1 MFIIF
6 DKIQSLMKK
15 LILLSAILCS
25 VLFFAQQ
32 NFSSNNVKRDS
43 DNYQSYF
50 TMNDASFKNNEADL
64 EVSKY
69 YFDIRKYIKSK
80 KELLSSEDY
89 QTLMKQNEKD
99 FTTINKAV
107 YGMSARLFLEK
118 YGEELE
124 QYKKKIYEQVDLLAK
139 K

>member
-15 LILLSAILCS
+15 LILFSATMFS
-25 VLFFAQQ
+25 VLSFAQQ
-32 NFSSNNVKRDS
+32 NVSNNVKRES
-43 DNYQSYF
+43 DNYQTYF
-50 TMNDASFKNNEADL
+50 TVNDNLFRNSEADL
-64 EVSKY
+64 EISKY

-80 KELLSSEDY
+80 KAELSSEDY

>member
-1 MFIIF
+1 
-6 DKIQSLMKK
+6 MKK
-15 LILLSAILCS
+15 LILLSAIMFS
-25 VLFFAQQ
+25 VLSFAQQ
-32 NFSSNNVKRDS
+32 NTSNNVKRES
-43 DNYQSYF
+43 DNYQTYF
-50 TMNDASFKNNEADL
+50 TVNDNLFRNSEADL
-64 EVSKY
+64 EISKY

-80 KELLSSEDY
+80 KAELSSEDY

>member
-1 MFIIF
+1 MF
-6 DKIQSLMKK
+6 
-15 LILLSAILCS
+15 S
-25 VLFFAQQ
+25 VLSFAQQ
-32 NFSSNNVKRDS
+32 NASNNVKRDS

-64 EVSKY
+64 EISKY

-80 KELLSSEDY
+80 KAELSSEDY

>member
-1 MFIIF
+1 
-6 DKIQSLMKK
+6 MKK
-15 LILLSAILCS
+15 LILLSAILFS
-25 VLFFAQQ
+25 ALSFAQQ
-32 NFSSNNVKRDS
+32 NASNNVKRES
-43 DNYQSYF
+43 DNYQTYF
-50 TMNDASFKNNEADL
+50 TVNDNLFRNSEADL
-64 EVSKY
+64 EISKY

-80 KELLSSEDY
+80 KAQLSSDDY

>member
-1 MFIIF
+1 
-6 DKIQSLMKK
+6 MKK
-15 LILLSAILCS
+15 LILFSATMFS
-25 VLFFAQQ
+25 VLSFAQQ
-32 NFSSNNVKRDS
+32 NVSNNVKRES
-43 DNYQSYF
+43 DNYQTYF
-50 TMNDASFKNNEADL
+50 TVNDNLFRNSEADL
-64 EVSKY
+64 EISKY

-80 KELLSSEDY
+80 KAQLSSDDY

-107 YGMSARLFLEK
+107 YGMTARLFLEK

>member
-1 MFIIF
+1 
-6 DKIQSLMKK
+6 MKK
-15 LILLSAILCS
+15 LILFSATMFS
-25 VLFFAQQ
+25 VLSFAQQ
-32 NFSSNNVKRDS
+32 NASKNVKRES
-43 DNYQSYF
+43 DNYQTYF
-50 TMNDASFKNNEADL
+50 TVNDNLFRNSEADL
-64 EVSKY
+64 EISKY

-80 KELLSSEDY
+80 KAQLSSDDY

>member
-6 DKIQSLMKK
+6 DKIQKIMKK
-15 LILLSAILCS
+15 LVLLSAMFVS
-25 VLFFAQQ
+25 VLSFAQQ
-32 NFSSNNVKRDS
+32 NASNNVKRES
-43 DNYQSYF
+43 DNYQTYF
-50 TMNDASFKNNEADL
+50 TVNDNLFRNSEADL
-64 EVSKY
+64 EISKY

-80 KELLSSEDY
+80 KAELSSEDY

>member
-1 MFIIF
+1 
-6 DKIQSLMKK
+6 MKK
-15 LILLSAILCS
+15 LILLSATMFS
-25 VLFFAQQ
+25 VLSFAQQ
-32 NFSSNNVKRDS
+32 NASNNVKRES
-43 DNYQSYF
+43 DNYQTYF
-50 TMNDASFKNNEADL
+50 TVNDNLFRNSEADL
-64 EVSKY
+64 EISKY

-80 KELLSSEDY
+80 KAQLSSDDY

>member
-6 DKIQSLMKK
+6 DKIQKIMKK
-15 LILLSAILCS
+15 LVLLSAMFVS
-25 VLFFAQQ
+25 VLSFAQQ
-32 NFSSNNVKRDS
+32 NSSNNVKRDS

-50 TMNDASFKNNEADL
+50 TMNDVSVKNNEADL
-64 EVSKY
+64 EISKY

-80 KELLSSEDY
+80 KAQLSSDDY
-89 QTLMKQNEKD
+89 QTLMKQNEED

-107 YGMSARLFLEK
+107 YGMTARLFLEK

>member
-1 MFIIF
+1 
-6 DKIQSLMKK
+6 MKK
-15 LILLSAILCS
+15 LILLSAILFS
-25 VLFFAQQ
+25 ALSFAQQ
-32 NFSSNNVKRDS
+32 NSSNNVKRDS

-64 EVSKY
+64 EISKY

-80 KELLSSEDY
+80 KAELSSEDY

-107 YGMSARLFLEK
+107 YGMSAQLFLEK
-118 YGEELE
+118 YSEELK
-124 QYKKKIYEQVDLLAK
+124 QYKKRIYEQVDLLAK

>member
-1 MFIIF
+1 
-6 DKIQSLMKK
+6 MKK
-15 LILLSAILCS
+15 LILFSATMFS
-25 VLFFAQQ
+25 VLSFAQQ
-32 NFSSNNVKRDS
+32 NASNNVKRES
-43 DNYQSYF
+43 DNYQTYF
-50 TMNDASFKNNEADL
+50 TVNDNLFRNSEADL
-64 EVSKY
+64 EISKY

-80 KELLSSEDY
+80 KAELSSEDY

>member
-1 MFIIF
+1 
-6 DKIQSLMKK
+6 MKK
-15 LILLSAILCS
+15 LILFSATMFS
-25 VLFFAQQ
+25 VLSFAQQ
-32 NFSSNNVKRDS
+32 NASNNVKRES
-43 DNYQSYF
+43 DNYQTYF
-50 TMNDASFKNNEADL
+50 TVNDNLFRNSEADL
-64 EVSKY
+64 EISKY

-80 KELLSSEDY
+80 KAQLSSDDY

>member
-1 MFIIF
+1 
-6 DKIQSLMKK
+6 MKK
-15 LILLSAILCS
+15 LILFSATMFCVLS
-25 VLFFAQQ
+25 FAQQ
-32 NFSSNNVKRDS
+32 NTSNNVKRES
-43 DNYQSYF
+43 DNYQTYF
-50 TMNDASFKNNEADL
+50 TVNDNLFRNSEADL
-64 EVSKY
+64 EISKY

-80 KELLSSEDY
+80 KAQLSSDDY

-107 YGMSARLFLEK
+107 YGMTAQLFLEK

>member
-1 MFIIF
+1 
-6 DKIQSLMKK
+6 MKK
-15 LILLSAILCS
+15 LILFSATMFS
-25 VLFFAQQ
+25 VLSFAQQ
-32 NFSSNNVKRDS
+32 NASNNVKRES
-43 DNYQSYF
+43 DNYQTYF
-50 TMNDASFKNNEADL
+50 TVNDNLFRNSEADL
-64 EVSKY
+64 EISKY

-80 KELLSSEDY
+80 KAQLSSDDY

-107 YGMSARLFLEK
+107 YGMTARLFLEK
-118 YGEELE
+118 YSEELK

>member
-1 MFIIF
+1 
-6 DKIQSLMKK
+6 MKK
-15 LILLSAILCS
+15 LILLSATMFS
-25 VLFFAQQ
+25 VLSFAQQ
-32 NFSSNNVKRDS
+32 NASNNVKRES
-43 DNYQSYF
+43 DNYQTYF
-50 TMNDASFKNNEADL
+50 TVNDNLFRNSEADL
-64 EVSKY
+64 EISKY

-80 KELLSSEDY
+80 KAELSSDDY

-107 YGMSARLFLEK
+107 YGMTARLFLEK

>member
-1 MFIIF
+1 
-6 DKIQSLMKK
+6 MKK
-15 LILLSAILCS
+15 LILLSAILFS
-25 VLFFAQQ
+25 ALSFAQQ
-32 NFSSNNVKRDS
+32 NVSNNVKRES
-43 DNYQSYF
+43 DNYQTYF
-50 TMNDASFKNNEADL
+50 TVNDNLFRNSEADL
-64 EVSKY
+64 EISKY

-80 KELLSSEDY
+80 KAQLSSDDY

>member
-1 MFIIF
+1 
-6 DKIQSLMKK
+6 MKK
-15 LILLSAILCS
+15 LILFSATMFS
-25 VLFFAQQ
+25 VLSFAQQ
-32 NFSSNNVKRDS
+32 NVSNNVKRES
-43 DNYQSYF
+43 DNYQTYF
-50 TMNDASFKNNEADL
+50 TVNDNLFRNSEADL
-64 EVSKY
+64 EISKY

-80 KELLSSEDY
+80 KAELSSEDY

-107 YGMSARLFLEK
+107 YGMTARLFLEK

>member
-6 DKIQSLMKK
+6 DKIQKIMKK
-15 LILLSAILCS
+15 LVLLSAMFVS
-25 VLFFAQQ
+25 VLSFAQQ
-32 NFSSNNVKRDS
+32 NASNNVKRES
-43 DNYQSYF
+43 DNYQTYF
-50 TMNDASFKNNEADL
+50 TVNDNLFRNSEADL
-64 EVSKY
+64 EISKY

-80 KELLSSEDY
+80 KAQLSSDDY

-107 YGMSARLFLEK
+107 YGMTARLFLEK

>member
-1 MFIIF
+1 
-6 DKIQSLMKK
+6 MKK
-15 LILLSAILCS
+15 LILFSATMFS
-25 VLFFAQQ
+25 VLSFAQQ
-32 NFSSNNVKRDS
+32 NTSNNVKRES
-43 DNYQSYF
+43 DNYQTYF
-50 TMNDASFKNNEADL
+50 TVNDNLFRNSEADL
-64 EVSKY
+64 EISKY

-80 KELLSSEDY
+80 KAELSSEDY

-107 YGMSARLFLEK
+107 YGMSTRLFLEK

>member
-15 LILLSAILCS
+15 LILLSAILFS
-25 VLFFAQQ
+25 ALSFAQQ
-32 NFSSNNVKRDS
+32 NTSNNVKRES
-43 DNYQSYF
+43 DNYQTYF
-50 TMNDASFKNNEADL
+50 TVNDNLFRNSEADL
-64 EVSKY
+64 EISKY

-80 KELLSSEDY
+80 KAELSSEDY

>member
-1 MFIIF
+1 
-6 DKIQSLMKK
+6 MKK
-15 LILLSAILCS
+15 LILFSATMFS
-25 VLFFAQQ
+25 VLSFAQQ
-32 NFSSNNVKRDS
+32 NTSNNVKRES
-43 DNYQSYF
+43 DNYQTYF
-50 TMNDASFKNNEADL
+50 TVNDNLFRNSEADL
-64 EVSKY
+64 EISKY

-80 KELLSSEDY
+80 KAQLSSDDY

-107 YGMSARLFLEK
+107 YGMTARLFLEK

>member
-6 DKIQSLMKK
+6 DKIQKIMKK
-15 LILLSAILCS
+15 LVLLSAMFVS
-25 VLFFAQQ
+25 VLSFAQQ
-32 NFSSNNVKRDS
+32 NSSNNVKRDS

-64 EVSKY
+64 EISKY

-80 KELLSSEDY
+80 KAELSSEDY
-89 QTLMKQNEKD
+89 ETLMKQNEKD

-118 YGEELE
+118 YSEELK
-124 QYKKKIYEQVDLLAK
+124 QYKKRIYEQVDLLAK

>member
-6 DKIQSLMKK
+6 DKIQKIMKK
-15 LILLSAILCS
+15 LVLLSAMFVS
-25 VLFFAQQ
+25 VLSFAQQ
-32 NFSSNNVKRDS
+32 NSSNNVKRES
-43 DNYQSYF
+43 DNYQTYF
-50 TMNDASFKNNEADL
+50 TVNDNLFRNSEADL
-64 EVSKY
+64 EISKY

-80 KELLSSEDY
+80 KAELSSEDY

>member
-1 MFIIF
+1 
-6 DKIQSLMKK
+6 MKK
-15 LILLSAILCS
+15 LILFSATMFCVLS
-25 VLFFAQQ
+25 FAQQ
-32 NFSSNNVKRDS
+32 NTSNNVKRES
-43 DNYQSYF
+43 DNYQTYF
-50 TMNDASFKNNEADL
+50 TVNDNLFRNSEADL
-64 EVSKY
+64 EISKY

-80 KELLSSEDY
+80 KAQLSSDDY

-107 YGMSARLFLEK
+107 YGMSAQLFLEK

>member
-6 DKIQSLMKK
+6 DKIQKIMKK
-15 LILLSAILCS
+15 LVLLSAMFVS
-25 VLFFAQQ
+25 VLSFAQQ
-32 NFSSNNVKRDS
+32 NSSNNVKRDS

-64 EVSKY
+64 EISKY

-80 KELLSSEDY
+80 KAELSSEDY

-107 YGMSARLFLEK
+107 YGMSAQLFLEK
-118 YGEELE
+118 YSEELK
-124 QYKKKIYEQVDLLAK
+124 QYKKRIYEQVDLLAK

>member
-1 MFIIF
+1 
-6 DKIQSLMKK
+6 MKK
-15 LILLSAILCS
+15 LILLSAILFS
-25 VLFFAQQ
+25 ALSFAQQ
-32 NFSSNNVKRDS
+32 NASNNVKRES
-43 DNYQSYF
+43 DNYQTYF
-50 TMNDASFKNNEADL
+50 TVNDNLFRNSEADL
-64 EVSKY
+64 EISKY

-80 KELLSSEDY
+80 KAELSSEDY

-118 YGEELE
+118 YSEELK
-124 QYKKKIYEQVDLLAK
+124 QYKKRIYEQVDLLAK

>member
-1 MFIIF
+1 
-6 DKIQSLMKK
+6 MKK
-15 LILLSAILCS
+15 LILFSATMFS
-25 VLFFAQQ
+25 VLSFAQQ
-32 NFSSNNVKRDS
+32 NVSNNVKRES
-43 DNYQSYF
+43 DNYQTYF
-50 TMNDASFKNNEADL
+50 TVNDNLFRNSEADL
-64 EVSKY
+64 EISKY

-80 KELLSSEDY
+80 KAELSSEDY

-118 YGEELE
+118 YSEELK
-124 QYKKKIYEQVDLLAK
+124 QYKKRIYEQVDLLAK

>member
-6 DKIQSLMKK
+6 DKIQKIMKK
-15 LILLSAILCS
+15 LVLLSAMFVS
-25 VLFFAQQ
+25 VLSFAQQ
-32 NFSSNNVKRDS
+32 NSSNNVKRDS

-64 EVSKY
+64 EISKY

-80 KELLSSEDY
+80 KAQLSSDDY

-107 YGMSARLFLEK
+107 YGMTARLFLEK

>member
-1 MFIIF
+1 
-6 DKIQSLMKK
+6 MKK
-15 LILLSAILCS
+15 LILFSATMFCVLS
-25 VLFFAQQ
+25 FAQQ
-32 NFSSNNVKRDS
+32 NTSNNVKRES
-43 DNYQSYF
+43 DNYQTYF
-50 TMNDASFKNNEADL
+50 TVNDNLFRNSEADL
-64 EVSKY
+64 EISKY

-80 KELLSSEDY
+80 KAQLSSDDY
-89 QTLMKQNEKD
+89 QTLIKQNEKD

>member
-1 MFIIF
+1 
-6 DKIQSLMKK
+6 MKK
-15 LILLSAILCS
+15 LILFSATMFCVLS
-25 VLFFAQQ
+25 FAQQ
-32 NFSSNNVKRDS
+32 NTSNNVKRES
-43 DNYQSYF
+43 DNYQTYF
-50 TMNDASFKNNEADL
+50 TVNDNLFRNSEADL
-64 EVSKY
+64 EISKY

-80 KELLSSEDY
+80 KAQLSSDDY

-107 YGMSARLFLEK
+107 YGMTARLFLEK
-118 YGEELE
+118 YSEELK

>member
-1 MFIIF
+1 
-6 DKIQSLMKK
+6 MKK
-15 LILLSAILCS
+15 LILFSATMFCVLS
-25 VLFFAQQ
+25 FAQQ
-32 NFSSNNVKRDS
+32 NTSNNVKRES
-43 DNYQSYF
+43 DNYQTYF
-50 TMNDASFKNNEADL
+50 TVNDNLFRNSEADL
-64 EVSKY
+64 EISKY

-80 KELLSSEDY
+80 KAELSSEDY

-124 QYKKKIYEQVDLLAK
+124 QYKKRIYEQVDLLAK

>member
-1 MFIIF
+1 
-6 DKIQSLMKK
+6 MKK
-15 LILLSAILCS
+15 LILLSATMFS
-25 VLFFAQQ
+25 VLSFAQQ
-32 NFSSNNVKRDS
+32 NVSNNVKRES
-43 DNYQSYF
+43 DNYQTYF
-50 TMNDASFKNNEADL
+50 TVNDNLFRNSEADL
-64 EVSKY
+64 EISKY

-80 KELLSSEDY
+80 KAQLSSDDY

-107 YGMSARLFLEK
+107 YGMTARLFLEK